1 MFDAYGTYD
10 EGFILMGLMIAFSGF
25 MLYPVPCL
33 QRRLKVRGSKTK
45 RRNSSHRKEIV
56 EDSKRLGP
64 H

>member
-33 QRRLKVRGSKTK
+33 QRRLKVRLESQTQKFKLYEGNT
-45 RRNSSHRKEIV
+45 
-56 EDSKRLGP
+56 
-64 H
+64 